1 MFEVK
6 VWIDVYLLIY
16 LKSHG
21 EENSNH
27 KNAINKTEGK
37 DTKPCTLIESHH
49 RKLLIDGLLCK

>member
-6 VWIDVYLLIY
+6 VWIEVYLLIY

-21 EENSNH
+21 VENSNH
-27 KNAINKTEGK
+27 KNAMNKTEGK

-49 RKLLIDGLLCK
+49 